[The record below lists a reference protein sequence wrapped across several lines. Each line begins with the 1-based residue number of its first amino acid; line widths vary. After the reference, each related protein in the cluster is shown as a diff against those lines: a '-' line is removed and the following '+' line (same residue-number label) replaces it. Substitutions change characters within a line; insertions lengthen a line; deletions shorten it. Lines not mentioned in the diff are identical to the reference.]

1 MAKIYL
7 IRHAESIA
15 NTQSIY
21 QGQTYDTDLSE
32 LGQKQVRALTKHLQK
47 LKINKIFTSPLKR
60 TFQTAEELHKT
71 LDKPLF
77 TDQRII
83 ETSHGQWEGK
93 HKKVIM
99 KTWPDLYKKWL
110 KFPSIVKFPDG
121 EHFLDTQKRVVDWWK
136 SLRNVEGDILAVTH
150 DNIIRILIAK
160 VLNMK
165 LNRIWKFHLQP
176 TSITLI
182 ETTASFPKLV
192 YLNDSKHLG
201 DLQANL
207 ALHAL

>member
-7 IRHAESIA
+7 VRHGESVA

-21 QGQTYDTDLSE
+21 QGQTYDTDLSP
-32 LGQKQVRALTKHLQK
+32 LGKKQVEALADFAKGLELTKL
-47 LKINKIFTSPLKR
+47 FASPLKR
-60 TFQTAEELHKT
+60 TLKTAEAVQRIVDL
-71 LDKPLF
+71 PLY

-93 HKKVIM
+93 HKDIII
-99 KTWPDLYKKWL
+99 KTWPDIYKKWL
-110 KFPSIVKFPDG
+110 KFPSAVKFPDG
-121 EHFLDTQKRVVDWWK
+121 EHFLDTQKRVVAWWDSVK
-136 SLRNVEGDILAVTH
+136 DEDGDILAVTH
-150 DNIIRILIAK
+150 DNIIRILVAK

-176 TSITLI
+176 TSLTLI
-182 ETTASFPKLV
+182 DSGDYPRLV
-192 YLNDSKHLG
+192 YINESKHLVG
-201 DLQANL
+201 LEANL